1 MAELS
6 KLYHIKRSHTTPHH
20 PIGNAQ
26 CERFNRTLH
35 DLLHTL
41 EAEKKRRWTDHLA
54 EVEQAYNSTSHAT
67 TGYWPFYLMFGR
79 DNRLP
84 IDVLLGGE
92 DSSMAEDGWV
102 PQHHRR
108 LREAFERAYT
118 QMLDHADQR
127 KALHDQQ
134 ARELPLATGE
144 LVYLRNHGVR
154 GRNNIQDAWKATP
167 YRVVSRQGAN
177 DVYVAEP
184 ADGFAEPRTV
194 NRANLRLCVR
204 GNDNT
209 VAPTVRR
216 RKLHCVPSVVPES
229 ESDSQS
235 APLLYTVQPQHDRGG
250 SPPPSSP
257 SDEFP
262 SSSEL
267 SSSEDDDRPFP
278 RRTRRSRAGCHSNP
292 GNWPRSVNS

>member
-1 MAELS
+1 MAALS
-6 KLYHIKRSHTTPHH
+6 KLYHIKRSHTTPYH

-26 CERFNRTLH
+26 CECFNRTLH
-35 DLLHTL
+35 DLLRTL
-41 EAEKKRRWTDHLA
+41 EAERKRRWADHLA
-54 EVEQAYNSTSHAT
+54 EVVQAYNSTPHAS
-67 TGYWPFYLMFGR
+67 TGYSPFYLMFGR

-92 DSSMAEDGWV
+92 DSFMAEDGWV
-102 PQHHRR
+102 PHHRR

-127 KALHDQQ
+127 KALHDQR
-134 ARELPLATGE
+134 ARELPLSAGE
-144 LVYLRNHGVR
+144 RVYLRNHGVR
-154 GRNNIQDAWKATP
+154 GRNKIQDAWKATP

-177 DVYVAEP
+177 DVYVVEP
-184 ADGFAEPRTV
+184 ADGFGEPRTV

-204 GNDNT
+204 GNDNA

-216 RKLHCVPSVVPES
+216 RKLPCVPSVVPES

-235 APLLYTVQPQHDRGG
+235 APLLYTVQPPHDRGG
-250 SPPPSSP
+250 SPPLSSP

-267 SSSEDDDRPFP
+267 SSSEATID
-278 RRTRRSRAGCHSNP
+278 RSRDERDAAVQAVIRTLATGRDP
-292 GNWPRSVNS
+292 